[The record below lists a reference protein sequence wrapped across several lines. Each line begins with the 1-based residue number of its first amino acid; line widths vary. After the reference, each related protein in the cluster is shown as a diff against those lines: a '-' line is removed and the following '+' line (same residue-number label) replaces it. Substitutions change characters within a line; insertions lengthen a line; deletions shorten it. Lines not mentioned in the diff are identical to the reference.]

1 MLFGRKEEI
10 EEASAS
16 ELLEVV
22 TKLFDAKVSSL
33 DLKASRIASEIEE
46 SITAFKNACERFGK
60 LGKDPDFEYM
70 KPTNEAQVR
79 NNKGIYVYS
88 LLRTMEPTQR
98 EHKGTR
104 YHKYRAVLDSTKGM
118 IDEVLR
124 INGMFRQVLEA
135 YSNDLDD
142 FKRSFS
148 KLEKNVKRLEAE
160 LAARGSDLTEYETL
174 ERHIDALRAAIDE
187 RDAIKRE
194 VAEASS
200 VPSKDT
206 DPESRLHALEDAE
219 RRRRGEL
226 DRLEEMK
233 AKLKSGIL
241 TSLGVM
247 QKAAR
252 KYDHSS
258 ASRLKIGDY
267 IANAESML
275 LRDPAGFADFRE
287 QAASMNAA
295 IMDGSIGIKPAKDL
309 TEAIGF
315 VLSGKM
321 EDMVK
326 EFNDLD
332 AKAKPISD
340 ELADMRIEIDKIAG
354 VRGHILDAKR
364 EISEL
369 NARIA
374 ELERSTSLMKSDIER
389 GIYSAYRKRI
399 RIL

>member
-1 MLFGRKEEI
+1 MLFGRKEDV
-10 EEASAS
+10 EEVAADA
-16 ELLEVV
+16 LLGVV

-33 DLKASRIASEIEE
+33 DSKAARIATEIDE
-46 SITAFKNACERFGK
+46 SIAAFRNACERFGK
-60 LGKDPDFEYM
+60 LEKDPDFEYM

-88 LLRTMEPTQR
+88 LLRAMEPAQK

-104 YHKYRAVLDSTKGM
+104 YHKYMAVLDSAKGM
-118 IDEVLR
+118 IGEVLR

-160 LAARGSDLTEYETL
+160 LAARGSDLSEYETL
-174 ERHIDALRAAIDE
+174 ERHIDALQAAIDE
-187 RDAIKRE
+187 RDAIGKE
-194 VAEASS
+194 VAEASAM
-200 VPSKDT
+200 PSNDG
-206 DPESRLHALEDAE
+206 DPEGRLHALEAAE
-219 RRRRGEL
+219 RGRREEL

-258 ASRLKIGDY
+258 VSRLKMGDY

-275 LRDPAGFADFRE
+275 LRDPAGLADFRE

-295 IMDGSIGIKPAKDL
+295 ITDGSIGIKPAKDL
-309 TEAIGF
+309 AEAVGF

-321 EDMVK
+321 EDMIR

-354 VRGHILDAKR
+354 VRGHILDAKK

-369 NARIA
+369 NARIG
-374 ELERSTSLMKSDIER
+374 ELERSISLMKSDIER
-389 GIYSAYRKRI
+389 GVYSAYRKHI
-399 RIL
+399 HIL

>member
-1 MLFGRKEEI
+1 MLFGRKEDV
-10 EEASAS
+10 EEVEAEA
-16 ELLEVV
+16 LLGAVA
-22 TKLFDAKVSSL
+22 KLFDAKVSGL
-33 DLKASRIASEIEE
+33 DLKASRIATEIDE
-46 SITAFKNACERFGK
+46 SIAAFRNACERFGK
-60 LGKDPDFEYM
+60 LEKEPDFEYM

-79 NNKGIYVYS
+79 NNKSIYVYS
-88 LLRTMEPTQR
+88 LLRAIEPAPM

-104 YHKYRAVLDSTKGM
+104 YHRHRAVLDSAKGR
-118 IDEVLR
+118 IDEVLK

-148 KLEKNVKRLEAE
+148 RLEKNVKRLEAE
-160 LAARGSDLTEYETL
+160 LSARGSDLSEYETL
-174 ERHIDALRAAIDE
+174 ERHIDALQAAIDE
-187 RDAIKRE
+187 RNAIGKE

-200 VPSKDT
+200 MPSKER

-219 RRRRGEL
+219 RNRRKEL

-233 AKLKSGIL
+233 SKLKSGIL

-258 ASRLKIGDY
+258 AGRIKIGDY
-267 IANAESML
+267 LGNAENML

-295 IMDGSIGIKPAKDL
+295 VMDGSLGIKPAKDL
-309 TEAIGF
+309 TDAIGF

-321 EDMVK
+321 EDMIR
-326 EFNDLD
+326 EFNDID

-369 NARIA
+369 NARSA
-374 ELERSTSLMKSDIER
+374 ELERSIALMKSDIER
-389 GIYSAYRKRI
+389 GVYSAYRKRI
-399 RIL
+399 RII